1 MEFIKTCELCQRN
14 KPSNKKPQGLLQPLP
29 IPERKW
35 ESISMDFV
43 THLPKTRRGNDS
55 ILVFVDHLTK
65 TIRIEPVTIEITAVD
80 TTHIFI
86 QEIFKHYGMP
96 TSIVS
101 DRDPRF
107 TSNFWKA
114 FFKEL
119 GTSLKMSTAF
129 HPQTDGQTERANR
142 TIEGILR
149 NFVGYR
155 TGDWEDKIPLVEF
168 AYNNSTQASTGFS
181 PFHLLYGVDPLTP
194 GSLTAAELS
203 NSNVPAAS
211 DLINRIKT
219 DLQEAQTNIKAAQD

>member
-43 THLPKTRRGNDS
+43 THLPKIRRGNDS
-55 ILVFVDHLTK
+55 ILVFVDRLTK

-80 TTHIFI
+80 TAHIFI
-86 QEIFKHYGMP
+86 REIFKHYGMP

-129 HPQTDGQTERANR
+129 HPQTDG
-142 TIEGILR
+142 
-149 NFVGYR
+149 
-155 TGDWEDKIPLVEF
+155 
-168 AYNNSTQASTGFS
+168 
-181 PFHLLYGVDPLTP
+181 
-194 GSLTAAELS
+194 
-203 NSNVPAAS
+203 
-211 DLINRIKT
+211 
-219 DLQEAQTNIKAAQD
+219 